1 MFLEIPDF
9 LTPAEVAQAQ
19 GIARTAKF
27 IDGKITNPH
36 NTTKNNLQVDYA
48 DQGYQQSSAMALNAF
63 KRNEA
68 FRNFAFP
75 RLIAPPLLARYEPG
89 MKYGAHADAPFMLNP
104 TSGPL
109 RSDLSCT
116 IFLEEPTAYD
126 GGELVVHLGARPVAF
141 KPRAGAAVVYPS
153 TTLHEVVPVTRGQ
166 RLVMITFIQSQLRDA
181 GQREI
186 VYLMGE
192 VSALE
197 GLTMKP
203 ENRMMLETARSNLM
217 RMWLD

>member
-1 MFLEIPDF
+1 MFLEIPA
-9 LTPAEVAQAQ
+9 LMTPAEVSQCLA
-19 GIARTAKF
+19 IARAAKF
-27 IDGKITNPH
+27 VDGKITNPH
-36 NTTKNNLQVDYA
+36 NTTKFNLQVDYG
-48 DQGYQQSSAMALNAF
+48 DQGYAQSSALGLAAL
-63 KRNEA
+63 KRSEE

-104 TSGPL
+104 SGPL

-116 IFLEEPTAYD
+116 IFLEEPDAYD
-126 GGELVVHLGARPVAF
+126 GGELLVHLGTRPLRF
-141 KPRAGAAVVYPS
+141 KGRAGSAIVYPS
-153 TTLHEVVPVTRGQ
+153 TTLHEVAPVTRGQ
-166 RLVMITFIQSQLRDA
+166 RLVMITFIQSQLRDLQ
-181 GQREI
+181 QREI
-186 VYLMGE
+186 VYLIGE

-203 ENRMMLETARSNLM
+203 ENRMLLETARSNLM